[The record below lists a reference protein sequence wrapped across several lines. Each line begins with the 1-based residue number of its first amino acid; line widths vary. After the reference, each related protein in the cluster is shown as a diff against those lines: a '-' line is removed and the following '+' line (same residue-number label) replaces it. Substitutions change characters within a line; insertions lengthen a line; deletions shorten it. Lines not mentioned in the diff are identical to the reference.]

1 MSTDAPALASPELVL
16 VRYGELSLKGGNR
29 KRFER
34 VLMANLRRAVEPISP
49 VRIDRS
55 VGRITL
61 RPERRGDRV
70 AARAADVFGIKSV
83 SPAWGTRSD
92 AEAIAALGETLLLEA
107 LDERVGPEPVTFR
120 VRVKRAD
127 KSFPMRATELERF
140 VGERVIPGPDRIRVQ
155 LRDPELT
162 LGVEIRDGRSYVF
175 LKRLPGPGGLPV
187 GTLGRGLCLL
197 SGGIDSPVAAWMGMK
212 RGLHMGHV
220 TFHSAPWIGEGFK
233 KKVVDIA
240 RALGRWQPGATL
252 FVVPFADVQTEIRD
266 RAPQE
271 YRTVLYRRAMQ
282 RIASR
287 LCDLHDYQVL
297 VTGDCL
303 GQVASQTLENMA
315 CIGAATDRLVLRPLV
330 AMDKEEII
338 AIARRIGTY
347 ELSSV
352 PEPDCCTVFQPAR
365 PVLRGRAAECDAI
378 EEATILEELVEAAV
392 AGAERL
398 TVEDR

>member
-1 MSTDAPALASPELVL
+1 MSTDAPALAAPELVL
-16 VRYGELSLKGGNR
+16 VRYGELALKGGNR
-29 KRFER
+29 KAFER
-34 VLMANLRRAVEPISP
+34 KLMRNIRKAVEPISP
-49 VRIDRS
+49 VRIERS

-61 RPERRGDRV
+61 WPERRGGRV
-70 AARAADVFGIKSV
+70 AARAADVFGVKSV
-83 SPAWGTRSD
+83 SPAWGSESEPQVI
-92 AEAIAALGETLLLEA
+92 AELGKALLLET
-107 LDERVGPEPVTFR
+107 LEERAGPEPVTFR

-127 KSFPMRATELERF
+127 KSFPMRAMELERF
-140 VGERVIPGPDRIRVQ
+140 VGEHVMPGPERVRVQ

-162 LGVEIRDGRSYVF
+162 LGIEIREGRSYVF

-212 RGLHMGHV
+212 RGLYMGYV
-220 TFHSAPWIGEGFK
+220 TFHSAPYIGEGFK
-233 KKVVDIA
+233 KKVMDLA
-240 RALGRWQPGATL
+240 RTLGRWQPTASL

-287 LCDLHDYQVL
+287 LCDVHDYQVL

-315 CIGAATDRLVLRPLV
+315 CIGAATERLVLRPLV

-338 AIARRIGTY
+338 TVARRIGTFD
-347 ELSSV
+347 LSSTA
-352 PEPDCCTVFQPAR
+352 EPDCCTVFQPAR
-365 PVLRGRAAECDAI
+365 PVLRGRDSECREI
-378 EEATILEELVEAAV
+378 EAGTNLESLITAAV
-392 AGAERL
+392 AGAEVR
-398 TVEDR
+398 TVEER